1 MVTPKTVKRLKRL
14 QPPRCLSSSLKE
26 MTELAAVYECVN
38 AAAELYEVP
47 KPIARA
53 YEAGPACTSEQQ
65 KPVGSPAI

>member
-1 MVTPKTVKRLKRL
+1 MSAS
-14 QPPRCLSSSLKE
+14 RCLSRFAASDKSKE

-53 YEAGPACTSEQQ
+53 FARV
-65 KPVGSPAI
+65 VG

>member
-1 MVTPKTVKRLKRL
+1 MASSTVSAASLG
-14 QPPRCLSSSLKE
+14 SLKE

-53 YEAGPACTSEQQ
+53 FARV
-65 KPVGSPAI
+65 VG